1 MPRKKV
7 EINPECG
14 LRLRMLLRENGI
26 KQIDLAEKLNYEPQH
41 VSSIITGK
49 KRLTPEAAYQIA
61 DMFRIRTE
69 WLLCQDDY
77 RTQEEKE
84 AAAKQ
89 AWEEGQRVSAF
100 YDKVFRCFIEGLE
113 DMRGYGLHTGE
124 SDLPIGEYIAVTN
137 AIGEPVGAIPVESF
151 QRLQT
156 EVENYASYLV
166 QQIIKSEMAP
176 IPKSG
181 GEEIKKWQTFKSAET
196 DPAS

>member
-49 KRLTPEAAYQIA
+49 KRLTPEVAYRIA

-84 AAAKQ
+84 VAAKQ

-100 YDKVFRCFIEGLE
+100 YDKVFRCFIESLE
-113 DMRGYGLHTGE
+113 DMRGYGLNTGE
-124 SDLPIGEYIAVTN
+124 ADPLIGEYVAVTN
-137 AIGEPVGAIPVESF
+137 AIGEPIGAIPAESF
-151 QRLQT
+151 QRL
-156 EVENYASYLV
+156 
-166 QQIIKSEMAP
+166 
-176 IPKSG
+176 
-181 GEEIKKWQTFKSAET
+181 
-196 DPAS
+196 